1 MAITS
6 SEKQGS
12 HTDFWNLEQQ
22 LGISIWK
29 NSLTIPNP
37 DYTYKKEEIAL
48 FHDLNFVYV
57 SNPDKKDS
65 CFVFV
70 SDQTDFFKLFQSLP
84 FLLQTYRCYLCN
96 DRLIKERLSFLEDQ
110 NQFQAENSATRLLAQ
125 IIEIATSRNA
135 SDIHLESHPQS
146 KKVRI
151 RINGILEPLELDEEL
166 HDVLFS
172 KIKLIS
178 KMDIT
183 KTRTPQDGHF
193 PYTTGDGKKFDMRTS
208 TIPGI
213 YGEKIVIRLLPA
225 TTIRFSMEELGFQ
238 KNEAELI
245 KKQIRQKSG
254 MILFT
259 GPTGSGKTTS
269 LYAILNELIS
279 ESVNIM
285 TIEDPVEYRIE
296 NITQVEVNNL
306 AGISFSSALRAFL
319 RQDPDV
325 ILVGEIRDD
334 ETAQIAARASQT
346 GHLVLSTL
354 HSNDSFETLRR
365 LKNLGVENDD
375 IASSVKLIISQ
386 RLVRRLCH
394 CDLDGDCQICHGS
407 GFSGRVPMME
417 ILEINADLRNRIA
430 KGDSIASIRQAAVQ
444 SGFQTLKVVG
454 DKLIKQ
460 NLVSAADTV
469 FILSD

>member
-1 MAITS
+1 MTGITPEEQRNHS
-6 SEKQGS
+6 
-12 HTDFWNLEQQ
+12 DFWDLEQL

-37 DYTYKKEEIAL
+37 DHGYKKEEISL
-48 FHDLNFVYV
+48 FQDLNFIYV
-57 SNPDKKDS
+57 INPNKENS
-65 CFVFV
+65 FLVFV
-70 SDQTDFFKLFQSLP
+70 SDQTDFLNLFQILP
-84 FLLQTYRCYLCN
+84 FLLETYQCYLCN
-96 DRLIKERLSFLEDQ
+96 DRLIKERFTFINDQ
-110 NQFQAENSATRLLAQ
+110 NQLHTENNATRILAQ
-125 IIEIATSRNA
+125 IIEIAVSRNA
-135 SDIHLESHPQS
+135 SDIHLESQPQG
-146 KKVRI
+146 KQVRI
-151 RINGILEPLELDEEL
+151 RINGILELLELDDKL
-166 HDVLFS
+166 QDALFS

-183 KTRTPQDGHF
+183 ITRAPQDGHF
-193 PYTTGDGKKFDMRTS
+193 PYTTGEGKRFDMRTS

-225 TTIRFSMEELGFQ
+225 ASIRFSMEELGFQ
-238 KNEAELI
+238 KRDTGII
-245 KKQIRQKSG
+245 KKHISQKSG

-279 ESVNIM
+279 ESVNIV

-296 NITQVEVNNL
+296 NVTQVEVNNL

-354 HSNDSFETLRR
+354 HSNNAFETIRR

-386 RLVRRLCH
+386 RLIRQLCD
-394 CDLDGDCQICHGS
+394 CNSKSDCQFCHGS
-407 GFSGRVPMME
+407 GFNGRIPIME
-417 ILEINADLRNRIA
+417 ILEINPELRSKIA
-430 KGDSIASIRQAAVQ
+430 HGDSMDNIKQSAEN
-444 SGFQTLKVVG
+444 SGFQTLKTIG
-454 DKLIKQ
+454 HQLIAQ
-460 NLVSAADTV
+460 NLISASDAVSVLND
-469 FILSD
+469 